1 MSVCVRSEIGTLKR
15 ILLQRP
21 GRELEQLVPAT
32 MGNLLFDDIPYLYR
46 AQEEHDHFA
55 ELLRSQGV
63 EVVYLDR
70 LVEETLA
77 AEPSL
82 RERFILDAVDQAGRT
97 ARGYRNEAVRYL
109 MNIPDNLTLIRTV
122 MSGVPRQELFPHS
135 TGHLG
140 DVIRKKSDFII
151 PPMPN
156 LYFTR
161 DPFAVIGTGVSLHRM
176 HTDIRDREVL
186 FGQYI
191 FNWHPEYKNVKQYY
205 DRKELFS
212 LEGGD
217 ILNLSEEVLAVG
229 VSERTQP
236 EAVEHLAERIF
247 GDENARIQTV
257 LAFMIPQSR
266 AYMHLDTAFTQVD
279 VNKFTVY
286 PGILP
291 SLRIYEI
298 SGKGEKQL
306 HIREWNGSLEDL
318 LKQYLHQDRIEL
330 IRCGGDDQIAADR
343 EQWNDG
349 SNTLCI
355 KPGTVVVYDR
365 NYVTNRL
372 LEDAG
377 IRVLAFDGAELSR
390 GRGGPRCMSLALERE

>member
-1 MSVCVRSEIGTLKR
+1 
-15 ILLQRP
+15 
-21 GRELEQLVPAT
+21 
-32 MGNLLFDDIPYLYR
+32 
-46 AQEEHDHFA
+46 
-55 ELLRSQGV
+55 
-63 EVVYLDR
+63 
-70 LVEETLA
+70 
-77 AEPSL
+77 
-82 RERFILDAVDQAGRT
+82 
-97 ARGYRNEAVRYL
+97 
-109 MNIPDNLTLIRTV
+109 
-122 MSGVPRQELFPHS
+122 
-135 TGHLG
+135 
-140 DVIRKKSDFII
+140 
-151 PPMPN
+151 
-156 LYFTR
+156 
-161 DPFAVIGTGVSLHRM
+161 
-176 HTDIRDREVL
+176 
-186 FGQYI
+186 
-191 FNWHPEYKNVKQYY
+191 
-205 DRKELFS
+205 
-212 LEGGD
+212 
-217 ILNLSEEVLAVG
+217 
-229 VSERTQP
+229 
-236 EAVEHLAERIF
+236 VEHLAERIF
-247 GDENARIQTV
+247 GDENARIKTV

>member
-70 LVEETLA
+70 LMEETLA

-82 RERFILDAVDQAGRT
+82 REKFILDAVDQAGRT
-97 ARGYRNEAVRYL
+97 ARGYRNEAVEYL

-122 MSGVPRQELFPHS
+122 MSGVPRQELFPQS

-161 DPFAVIGTGVSLHRM
+161 DPFAIIGTGVSLHRM

-186 FGQYI
+186 FGQYV
-191 FNWHPEYKNVKQYY
+191 FTWHPEYKNVKQYY

-247 GDENARIQTV
+247 GDENAKIQTV

-298 SGKGEKQL
+298 SGKGEKKL

-318 LKQYLHQDRIEL
+318 LKRRLHQDRIEL

-355 KPGTVVVYDR
+355 RPGTVVVYDR

-377 IRVLAFDGAELSR
+377 IKVLAFDGAELSR